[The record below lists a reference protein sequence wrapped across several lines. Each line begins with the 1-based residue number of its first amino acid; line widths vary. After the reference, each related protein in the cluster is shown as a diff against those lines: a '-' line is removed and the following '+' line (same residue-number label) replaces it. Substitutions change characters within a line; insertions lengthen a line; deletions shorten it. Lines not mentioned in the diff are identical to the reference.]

1 MDAAV
6 SERLFQRRRLVNVLA
21 LVLSG
26 TAAMVGLFF
35 LVWILFTT
43 LSKGIDGLSLAM
55 FTEMTPPPGA
65 EVGVGGLLNAIVGS
79 IVMCTLAVL
88 MAAPVGI
95 AAGTYLAE
103 YANFRKI
110 GSVIR
115 FVNDILLSAPSIVL
129 GLFVYMVL
137 IGTPRQVATAIQS
150 TEAGQQGWLA
160 GVADWLIGI
169 SGFSAIAGAVA
180 LGFIVLPV
188 VVRTTDEMLRLVPTQ
203 MREAA
208 LSLGIPQWKVTVHVL
223 YRAAMSGILTGVML
237 GLARISG
244 ETAPLLF
251 TAFNNSFW
259 NLDLGEPMAN
269 LPVTVY
275 QFAMSPFENW
285 QLLAWAGAFLITCF
299 VLLVSITA
307 RTLLLRKKIA
317 ND

>member
-160 GVADWLIGI
+160 GVADWLIGV

-223 YRAAMSGILTGVML
+223 YRAALSGILTGVML